1 MRVVGLALAFLFTFP
16 AAADELKLHIMK
28 SPVGVNWSSPWALTM
43 SVLKNQIAPVGG
55 KRKFSISHVIVEV
68 KCNSVGKHIY
78 RGMTSATTTEE
89 RDLVFNQKYGLG
101 TMFHT
106 YAGLLE
112 KEEDIFKGYEPYA
125 GNKRRSELAIKVSPE
140 ACERMLQY
148 AQEYE
153 DLGYGKMYSG
163 LQADPLKREGAGCSA
178 FAMSFM
184 RVAGLMDNFTEE
196 WKQKIHIPLRFIG
209 GPMTG
214 KKVNIITLLT
224 KPFATWNKNE
234 PHYYLEAWDPEL
246 MHKWVRKTYF
256 EVINNEY
263 EGSWPANVSREK
275 NTLKVELNMENRET
289 PEGEFWI

>member
-1 MRVVGLALAFLFTFP
+1 MRLVGLAFALLLSLP

-28 SPVGVNWSSPWALTM
+28 SPVGVNWSSPWNLTM

-68 KCNSVGKHIY
+68 KCDSNGKHIY

-89 RDLVFNQKYGLG
+89 RDLVFKQKYGLG

-106 YAGLLE
+106 YAGTLE
-112 KEEDIFKGYEPYA
+112 KEQEIFNGYEPYI
-125 GNKRRSELAIKVSPE
+125 GNKRRAELAFKVSPE
-140 ACERMLQY
+140 ACERMLNY

-184 RVAGLMDNFTEE
+184 RVAGLMDSFTED

-214 KKVNIITLLT
+214 NKVNIITLLT
-224 KPFATWNKNE
+224 KPFADWNKNE

-246 MHKWVRKTYF
+246 MHKWVKKTYF
-256 EVINNEY
+256 EILNNEY
-263 EGSWPANVSREK
+263 KGKWPGEISREK
-275 NTLKVELNMENRET
+275 NSYKVKLDMINRKT
-289 PEGEFWI
+289 PTGDFWI